1 MTDQESTELR
11 VDVGVL
17 KSQITTI
24 PTLCEKMD
32 SVIDKLLAQ
41 HDKHIA
47 KVYTDMDDRR
57 KETDNDIKEIH
68 NRIDTVIDKLQ
79 LSELR
84 IMEELKDLRKDMK
97 EHNEE
102 ENKSLEALMQ
112 WKWMIAGGIVVLSWL
127 ISHINYDT
135 IQHLMK

>member
-1 MTDQESTELR
+1 MTDQESNELR

-17 KSQITTI
+17 KSQVTTI
-24 PTLCEKMD
+24 TSLCEKMD
-32 SVIDKLLAQ
+32 SVIHKLIEQ

-47 KVYTDMDDRR
+47 KVYTDMDNRR
-57 KETDNDIKEIH
+57 KETDSDIKEIH
-68 NRIDTVIDKLQ
+68 GRIDTVIDKLQ

-102 ENKSLEALMQ
+102 ENKALEALMQ
-112 WKWMIAGGIVVLSWL
+112 WKWMIAGGILVLSWL
-127 ISHINYDT
+127 ISHVHYDT
-135 IQHLMK
+135 IEHLLK